1 MLGKMSGVVLWAD
14 KCDGKAVIWCEDQGD
29 LAYFTSGDLTDTHSG
44 TMLDAGDLIMFD
56 IEQKSN
62 IRLAYRP
69 ELINSGHA
77 PELAQSLPMATAN
90 TKVAKKSVNSPSRS
104 VTDNV
109 VPFPAFA

>member
-1 MLGKMSGVVLWAD
+1 MSGVVLWAD

-77 PELAQSLPMATAN
+77 PELGAI
-90 TKVAKKSVNSPSRS
+90 VAYGHGEHESRQKIS
-104 VTDNV
+104 
-109 VPFPAFA
+109 